1 LSHAGNLIT
10 QPGSSIV
17 TDDRVRAEREF
28 RQPAPSRNGSDD
40 RSTATVRFDRV
51 LPGDCDRVGSF
62 RLRGDATA
70 SALSG
75 CAAMRPLH
83 GVPARFVPEELK
95 GCSRENR
102 QMIDL
107 SYLRQEAPAEY
118 LIDSGDV
125 LAIYIESVLG
135 QRAQP
140 QINQPLDTTR
150 PPTLGYPLTVR
161 DDGTLSLPLIQPI
174 SVRGKTIPKI
184 ERDIRYA
191 YTIQRR
197 LLLPG
202 QDRILVTLHKPRQH
216 RILVIRQEIQSDV
229 LTGVSVSGGALG
241 TAKKGTGH
249 VVSLPAYKNDVLNA
263 LVQSGGLPGLDAENV
278 VYIMRGRRAQK
289 ATPRPT
295 QLQPTRPQ
303 PQQVRPPYAPQNPAI
318 QPGYQPPPTYQRQPA
333 TLPGGPLPQP
343 GYGPQSAISPAAKN
357 NSHLTADSR
366 IIVRAQSP
374 DMAQAPPSGRYG
386 AGIQQVDYRTGP
398 PGSVDQFSP
407 SGREQLTPLS
417 TQQVADLAYHKASS
431 SIIGRVVQAPFQ
443 RLFNRGGGV
452 SQAECSTCQTSPMMS
467 PQMMTQSPQMAP
479 QFAQQP
485 PMMQQQFQQPMR
497 PQQQFSQPPQQ
508 QWQQPASWTNAK
520 QIARGNFCNQQN
532 SLRIPLRLEEYETVN
547 FSEQDIILEDGDIV
561 FIASRDNELFY
572 TGGLLGGGEYTLPRD
587 RDLDILEAIAIAE
600 SNNRSGA
607 GAGSSALNSDVS
619 ISPSEAIILRQLPNG
634 TQVPILVDLYRARTR
649 ASERINIQPG
659 DYIIL
664 QYTKM
669 EAVGAFIERH
679 ILESALF
686 GVAASQF
693 NSGR

>member
-1 LSHAGNLIT
+1 
-10 QPGSSIV
+10 
-17 TDDRVRAEREF
+17 
-28 RQPAPSRNGSDD
+28 
-40 RSTATVRFDRV
+40 
-51 LPGDCDRVGSF
+51 
-62 RLRGDATA
+62 
-70 SALSG
+70 
-75 CAAMRPLH
+75 MRPLH
-83 GVPARFVPEELK
+83 GVPARFLPEELK
-95 GCSRENR
+95 GCSRENQ

-118 LIDSGDV
+118 MIDSGDV

-174 SVRGKTIPKI
+174 VVRGKTIPQI

-229 LTGVSVSGGALG
+229 LSGVSVSGGALG

-278 VYIMRGRRAQK
+278 VYIMRGRRTPK
-289 ATPRPT
+289 ATP
-295 QLQPTRPQ
+295 QLQQQRIPPTF
-303 PQQVRPPYAPQNPAI
+303 RPPNPAL
-318 QPGYQPPPTYQRQPA
+318 QPGYRPPPTYQQQPA

-343 GYGPQSAISPAAKN
+343 GYGPVSAISPAAAIDAQ
-357 NSHLTADSR
+357 LTADSE

-374 DMAQAPPSGRYG
+374 DMAQPLPGGRYNS
-386 AGIQQVDYRTGP
+386 GIQQIGYRTGP
-398 PGSVDQFSP
+398 SRSANQFSTGGP
-407 SGREQLTPLS
+407 EQLTPLS
-417 TQQVADLAYHKASS
+417 TQQVVDLAYHKASS
-431 SIIGRVVQAPFQ
+431 SLVGRVVQAPFQ
-443 RLFNRGGGV
+443 KLFNRGGGV
-452 SQAECSTCQTSPMMS
+452 SQAGCSTCQTAPMMS
-467 PQMMTQSPQMAP
+467 PQMMTPAPQMQPQFTQP
-479 QFAQQP
+479 QFAQPQ
-485 PMMQQQFQQPMR
+485 PMMQQQFPQPT

-508 QWQQPASWTNAK
+508 HWQRPASWANVK
-520 QIARGNFCNQQN
+520 QIARGNYCNQQN
-532 SLRIPLRLEEYETVN
+532 SIRIPLRLAEYETVN
-547 FSEQDIILEDGDIV
+547 FSENDIILEDGDIV

-600 SNNRSGA
+600 SNNRSGG

-659 DYIIL
+659 DYIIV

-693 NSGR
+693 NSNR

>member
-1 LSHAGNLIT
+1 MHETSSHNLDQSSSLTTESALSM
-10 QPGSSIV
+10 SS
-17 TDDRVRAEREF
+17 DSRSHRVNNSKSG
-28 RQPAPSRNGSDD
+28 QPSR
-40 RSTATVRFDRV
+40 TVSIAFCLALV
-51 LPGDCDRVGSF
+51 TL
-62 RLRGDATA
+62 

-75 CAAMRPLH
+75 CAAIRPLD
-83 GVPARFVPEELK
+83 GVPARFLPAELK

-118 LIDSGDV
+118 MIDSGDV

-150 PPTLGYPLTVR
+150 PPTLGYPLTIR

-174 SVRGKTIPKI
+174 SVRGKTIPQI

-216 RILVIRQEIQSDV
+216 RILVIRQESQSDV
-229 LTGVSVSGGALG
+229 LSGISVSGGALG
-241 TAKKGTGH
+241 SAKKGTGH
-249 VVSLPAYKNDVLNA
+249 VISLPAYKNDVLNA

-278 VYIMRGRRAQK
+278 VYIMRGRRAPK

-295 QLQPTRPQ
+295 QPPPR
-303 PQQVRPPYAPQNPAI
+303 QQQAPPSFAPPNPAM
-318 QPGYQPPPTYQRQPA
+318 QPANQPFPSNLQQPA

-343 GYGPQSAISPAAKN
+343 GYGPLTSISPTD
-357 NSHLTADSR
+357 TATFSSTTDGDM
-366 IIVRAQSP
+366 IVRAQSP
-374 DMAQAPPSGRYG
+374 DMSQPLPGGRYNS
-386 AGIQQVDYRTGP
+386 GIQQVGYRTSP
-398 PGSVDQFSP
+398 TNPANQFSTG
-407 SGREQLTPLS
+407 GREQLTPLS
-417 TQQVADLAYHKASS
+417 TRQVADLAYHKVTGSAV
-431 SIIGRVVQAPFQ
+431 GRVVQAPFQ
-443 RLFNRGGGV
+443 KLFNRGSGV
-452 SQAECSTCQTSPMMS
+452 SQAGCSTCQTAPMLS
-467 PQMMTQSPQMAP
+467 PQMMTAAPQMAP
-479 QFAQQP
+479 QFAQPQLAQP
-485 PMMQQQFQQPMR
+485 QFQQPM
-497 PQQQFSQPPQQ
+497 PQQQFSPPPQQ
-508 QWQQPASWTNAK
+508 QWQQPACWANAK
-520 QIARGNFCNQQN
+520 QISRGNYCNQQN
-532 SLRIPLRLEEYETVN
+532 STRIPLRLEEYETIN
-547 FSEQDIILEDGDIV
+547 FCERDIILEDGDIV

-600 SNNRSGA
+600 SNNQQGA
-607 GAGSSALNSDVS
+607 SSGSSALNSDVS

-659 DYIIL
+659 DYIIV

-693 NSGR
+693 NSNR